1 MPSLGKTTF
10 DGKSGK
16 AYRFTVYPLRTRI
29 RKIAGLYIIANRSHD
44 DSSGHQHQALF
55 VGQTE
60 DLSQPF
66 EKHRKALEFE
76 QNGANCICLHA
87 DESENSRIEK
97 ERDLVAATAPLCN
110 D

>member
-1 MPSLGKTTF
+1 MPSLGKATF

-16 AYRFTVYPLRTRI
+16 AYRFTVYPLRTKI
-29 RKIAGLYIIANRSHD
+29 RKIAGLFIIANRSHD
-44 DSSGHQHQALF
+44 ESSCQQHQALY

-66 EKHRKALEFE
+66 ERHHRAEEFKRH
-76 QNGANCICLHA
+76 GANCVCLHA
-87 DESENSRIEK
+87 DESPRSRVEK
-97 ERDLVAATAPLCN
+97 KRDLVAAMRPVCN